1 MVELPN
7 NSRFRDMG
15 GGNIAEIIAHQ
26 VQIFYDPTTQ
36 QARALFNS
44 APYMQMG
51 QVWRRI
57 GTEQEI
63 LTQDLSH
70 LMHLRL
76 IPPGIKDP
84 ITGFDLSNISVMGVN
99 IIHKMAFD
107 FFHNVQAGTPGY
119 PLSRTITGY
128 DPSYQN
134 SVHTPILSG

>member
-1 MVELPN
+1 MAELPN
-7 NSRFRDMG
+7 NSRYKDMG
-15 GGNIAEIIAHQ
+15 GGHIAEIIAHQ

-36 QARALFNS
+36 QARALFNA

-51 QVWRRI
+51 DVWRRI

-84 ITGFDLSNISVMGVN
+84 ITGFDLSNVSMLGVN

-119 PLSRTITGY
+119 PLLGTITGAN
-128 DPSYQN
+128 PSYQ
-134 SVHTPILSG
+134 SGTPSPVPSS